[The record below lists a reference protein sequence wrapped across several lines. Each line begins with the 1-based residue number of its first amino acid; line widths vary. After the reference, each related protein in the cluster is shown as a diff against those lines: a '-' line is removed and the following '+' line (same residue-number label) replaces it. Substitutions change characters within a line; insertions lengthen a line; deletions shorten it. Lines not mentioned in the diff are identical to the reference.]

1 MIDPNYRKY
10 RIIGSESMRKEL
22 VAILVVSGLGA
33 VTTIVSAADELEFS
47 GHIEARQSLMTLYKF
62 NLGVL
67 GAMARERTPYDADT
81 AKAAADNMLAIS
93 NMKNGAM
100 WPAGSDM
107 SAEGY
112 EGETWAKPENWSN
125 YAEVSEKAAAMNEAL
140 EALAAE
146 AGTGLDGVRS
156 NLGAVGNACKGCH
169 ESFRADKE

>member
-1 MIDPNYRKY
+1 
-10 RIIGSESMRKEL
+10 MRKKL
-22 VAILVVSGLGA
+22 VAILVAGGLGA
-33 VTTIVSAADELEFS
+33 ATTIVTAADELEFS

-112 EGETWAKPENWSN
+112 AGETWAKPENWSN

-140 EALAAE
+140 EVLAAA
-146 AGTGLDGVRS
+146 AGNGLDGVRS

>member
-1 MIDPNYRKY
+1 
-10 RIIGSESMRKEL
+10 MRKEL
-22 VAILVVSGLGA
+22 VAILAVGSLGA
-33 VTTIVSAADELEFS
+33 ATTIVSAADELEFS
-47 GHIEARQSLMTLYKF
+47 GHIEARQSVMTLYKF

-81 AKAAADNMLAIS
+81 ARAAADNMLALS
-93 NMKNGAM
+93 KMKNGAM

-112 EGETWAKPENWSN
+112 EGATWAKPENWSN

-140 EALAAE
+140 EALAAA